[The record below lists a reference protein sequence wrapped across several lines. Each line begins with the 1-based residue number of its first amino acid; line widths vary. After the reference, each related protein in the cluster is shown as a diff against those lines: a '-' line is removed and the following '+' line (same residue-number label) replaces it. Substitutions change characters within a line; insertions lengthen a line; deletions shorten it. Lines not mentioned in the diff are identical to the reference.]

1 MTSANTKYHSLAT
14 NGSRN
19 VNGNGTQ
26 IETLEMNPCR
36 EANSLSL
43 QTNANTNSNEV
54 EVEVSKRE
62 ALPFTV
68 NFRISSLRQ

>member
-26 IETLEMNPCR
+26 IETLEMIPCG
-36 EANSLSL
+36 EANNLSME
-43 QTNANTNSNEV
+43 TNGNTNSNEV
-54 EVEVSKRE
+54 EVEVTEKD
-62 ALPFTV
+62 AL
-68 NFRISSLRQ
+68 R